1 MANVVI
7 EARRCMSCGGGVEV
21 IIDKCATCL
30 TCLRVCP
37 FDIPVVTDVARISSD
52 KCQACGLCMAECPA
66 NAIIPRSYP
75 QDKLDKQ
82 IASALTG
89 DAKTLVFIGGFCR
102 PAAEWRGEV
111 EAIDGVAEI
120 YLTST
125 SRLNVSAILKALQ
138 CGAQRVIVVSC
149 PEGSDRYPTVAV
161 RTKRH
166 VTQVRELISE
176 IGLSPESV
184 QLIEVG
190 DKDRGV
196 ITEAIIEA
204 MKDKEEVTE

>member
-1 MANVVI
+1 
-7 EARRCMSCGGGVEV
+7 MSCGGGVEV

-66 NAIIPRSYP
+66 NAIVSRAYP

-82 IASALTG
+82 IATALSG
-89 DAKTLVFIGGFCR
+89 DAKTLAFIGGFCR
-102 PAAEWRGEV
+102 PAAEWRGET
-111 EAIDGVAEI
+111 EAIDGVVEI
-120 YLTST
+120 YLAST

-138 CGAQRVIVVSC
+138 CGAERVIVVNC
-149 PEGSDRYPTVAV
+149 PEGSDRYPTVAD
-161 RTKRH
+161 RTKKH
-166 VTQVRELISE
+166 VEQVRELISQ
-176 IGLSPESV
+176 IGMSPESV

-190 DKDRGV
+190 DKDREV
-196 ITEAIIEA
+196 IVEAILDA
-204 MKDKEEVTE
+204 MKDKQEVAE